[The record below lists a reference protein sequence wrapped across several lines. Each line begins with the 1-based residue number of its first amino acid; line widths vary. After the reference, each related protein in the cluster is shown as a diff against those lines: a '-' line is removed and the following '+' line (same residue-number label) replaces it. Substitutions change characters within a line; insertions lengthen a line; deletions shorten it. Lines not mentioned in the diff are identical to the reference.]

1 VDFDGDGQ
9 VDLAASSADAIGSV
23 ANFLASHGWE
33 AGSPIA
39 CPANVAGEGIG
50 VLIDAGILPRS
61 RLPKWRPTAS
71 APAVD
76 APQLPCALIDLVT
89 PDEATEYWLGY
100 RNFYVITR
108 YNRSSFYAMAVYAL
122 SQELKAGKNSPPGGS
137 ER

>member
-9 VDLAASSADAIGSV
+9 VDLATSKDDAIASV

-39 CPANVAGEGIG
+39 APANVTGNRFGE
-50 VLIDAGILPRS
+50 LIDAGILPR
-61 RLPKWRPTAS
+61 LVPEEMAAYGVS
-71 APAVD
+71 AAD
-76 APQLPCALIDLVT
+76 APQLPCALIDLAT

-108 YNRSSFYAMAVYAL
+108 YNRSSFYAMTVFSL
-122 SQELKAGKNSPPGGS
+122 SRELKT
-137 ER
+137 EREARLAAR